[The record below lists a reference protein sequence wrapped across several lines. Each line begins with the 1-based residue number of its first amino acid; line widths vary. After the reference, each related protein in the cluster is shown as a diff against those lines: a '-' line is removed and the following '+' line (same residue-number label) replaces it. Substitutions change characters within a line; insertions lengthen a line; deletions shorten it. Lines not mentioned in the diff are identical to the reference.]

1 MAFVAVGLRMGYVS
15 LLRDGAEVEIPLA
28 ELKVGGRLAAIVGQ
42 EPVMCAVLV
51 TRVGDKE
58 FRSVNLFDTVAPR
71 LSGFDEPSRFHF

>member
-1 MAFVAVGLRMGYVS
+1 
-15 LLRDGAEVEIPLA
+15 
-28 ELKVGGRLAAIVGQ
+28 
-42 EPVMCAVLV
+42 VLV